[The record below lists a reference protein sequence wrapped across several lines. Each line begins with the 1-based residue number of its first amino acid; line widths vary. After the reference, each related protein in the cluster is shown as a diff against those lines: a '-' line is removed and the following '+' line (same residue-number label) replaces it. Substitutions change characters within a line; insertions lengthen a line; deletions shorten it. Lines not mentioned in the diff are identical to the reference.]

1 MMGCALRAVPC
12 CAVQVVEAALGLL
25 PFSEK
30 TITTPT
36 GAYSGVPAAGARRG
50 EFV

>member
-1 MMGCALRAVPC
+1 MWAAASHFVPC
-12 CAVQVVEAALGLL
+12 CVLQVVEAALGLL

-36 GAYSGVPAAGARRG
+36 GRRTRG
-50 EFV
+50 